1 MLIFILFCTEKV
13 YKRILFYYFSRNYRG
28 SLMKLSTRTRY
39 GVRALL
45 ELAMSG
51 NKSPLQLKIIAQRQD
66 ISVKYLEQLMVV
78 LKAAGFVRSIRGSKG
93 GYMLAKAPDQ
103 IELIDVFHC
112 LEGTVTTVE
121 CVDNKDYCA
130 RAEDCAARDLWGKVQ
145 KAIEDVLKSMT
156 LQDLVDG
163 TKRNRTL
170 NYQI

>member
-1 MLIFILFCTEKV
+1 
-13 YKRILFYYFSRNYRG
+13 
-28 SLMKLSTRTRY
+28 MKLSTRVRY
-39 GVRALL
+39 GVRAIL

-51 NKSPLQLKIIAQRQD
+51 NKGPLQLKIIAQRQD

-78 LKAAGFVRSIRGSKG
+78 LKVAGYVRSIRGSKG

-121 CVDNKDYCA
+121 CVDNKDYCV
-130 RAEDCAARDLWGKVQ
+130 RAANCAARDLWVKVQ
-145 KAIEDVLKSMT
+145 KAIEDVLKSTT
-156 LQDLVDG
+156 LQDLA
-163 TKRNRTL
+163 NRPKEKKAL

>member
-1 MLIFILFCTEKV
+1 MLIFILFCTKNG

-28 SLMKLSTRTRY
+28 TLMKLSTRTRY
-39 GVRALL
+39 GVRAIL

-103 IELIDVFHC
+103 IELIDVLHC
-112 LEGTVTTVE
+112 LEGTVIIVE
-121 CVDNKDYCA
+121 CVENKDYCV
-130 RAEDCAARDLWGKVQ
+130 RAADCAVRDLWVKVQ
-145 KAIEDVLKSMT
+145 NAIEDVLKSMT
-156 LQDLVDG
+156 LQDLVNG
-163 TKRNRTL
+163 TKRNRRL

>member
-1 MLIFILFCTEKV
+1 M
-13 YKRILFYYFSRNYRG
+13 
-28 SLMKLSTRTRY
+28 LMKLSTRTRY
-39 GVRALL
+39 GVRAIL
-45 ELAMSG
+45 ELATSG

-112 LEGTVTTVE
+112 LEGTVITVE
-121 CVDNKDYCA
+121 CVENKDYCV
-130 RAEDCAARDLWGKVQ
+130 RAADCAARDLWVKVQ
-145 KAIEDVLKSMT
+145 KAIEDVLKTVT
-156 LQDLVDG
+156 LQDLA
-163 TKRNRTL
+163 NRPREKGAL

>member
-1 MLIFILFCTEKV
+1 
-13 YKRILFYYFSRNYRG
+13 
-28 SLMKLSTRTRY
+28 MKLSTRTRY
-39 GVRALL
+39 GVRAIL
-45 ELAMSG
+45 ELATSG
-51 NKSPLQLKIIAQRQD
+51 NKGPLQLKIIAQRQD

-121 CVDNKDYCA
+121 CVVNKDYCV
-130 RAEDCAARDLWGKVQ
+130 RAEGCAPRDLWGKVQ
-145 KAIEDVLKSMT
+145 KAIEDVLKSVT
-156 LQDLVDG
+156 LQDLANG
-163 TKRNRTL
+163 PKEKGAL

>member
-1 MLIFILFCTEKV
+1 MLIFILFCTENG
-13 YKRILFYYFSRNYRG
+13 YKRILFYYFTGNNRKL
-28 SLMKLSTRTRY
+28 LMKLSTRTRY
-39 GVRALL
+39 GVRAIL

-51 NKSPLQLKIIAQRQD
+51 NKGPLQLKIVAQRQD

-103 IELIDVFHC
+103 IELIDVLHC

-121 CVDNKDYCA
+121 CVENKDYCV
-130 RAEDCAARDLWGKVQ
+130 RAADCAARDLWVKVQ
-145 KAIEDVLKSMT
+145 KAIEDVLQSMT
-156 LQDLVDG
+156 LQDLV
-163 TKRNRTL
+163 NRGKGKGAL